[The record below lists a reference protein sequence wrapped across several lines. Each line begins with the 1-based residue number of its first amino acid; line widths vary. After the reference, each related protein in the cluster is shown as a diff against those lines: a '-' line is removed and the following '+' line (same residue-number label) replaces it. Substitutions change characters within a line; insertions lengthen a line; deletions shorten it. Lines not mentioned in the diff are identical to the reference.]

1 MRRELKE
8 LLKHETALAQTDK
21 IRRRLQRFKN
31 TDNERAK
38 LHKFI
43 DTMQI
48 ALIELNAEIAL
59 RWFIRPNQ

>member
-8 LLKHETALAQTDK
+8 LPKHETAVAQTDK